1 MQRWY
6 CAGMTHNK
14 QGQVQ
19 IDACRRK
26 VLEQLA
32 AKLHVPIHNAE
43 LLDRALTH
51 RSYAN
56 ENRHRQIQHNER
68 LEFLGDA
75 ILDLVAGEYLF
86 LNFPNMTEGELTK
99 ARASV
104 VCETTLAICSG
115 HIGLGEYVQL
125 GKGEESSGGRTRHS
139 ILADTFEALIGAIYI
154 DSGYESAKQ
163 FVIHYLSPYL
173 DKVRKGTYGQDY
185 KTLFQEKVQRGGE
198 KHIHYSLVRDE
209 GPDHDKTFYMQL
221 SLNGEILGQG
231 SGKSKKEAEQ
241 KAAYEALRKLNL
253 LP

>member
-1 MQRWY
+1 
-6 CAGMTHNK
+6 MTHNK
-14 QGQVQ
+14 SSQPSV
-19 IDACRRK
+19 DAQRVR
-26 VLEQLA
+26 VLERLA
-32 AKLHVPIHNAE
+32 AKLHVPIHNIP

-56 ENRHRQIQHNER
+56 ENRHRHIQHNER

-104 VCETTLAICSG
+104 VCETTLAVCSG
-115 HIGLGEYVQL
+115 HIGLGQYVQL
-125 GKGEESSGGRTRHS
+125 GRGEESSGGRTRNS

-154 DSGYESAKQ
+154 DSGYDAARK
-163 FVIHYLSPYL
+163 FVVYYLSPYL
-173 DKVRKGTYGQDY
+173 DRVRKGTYGYDY

-198 KHIHYSLVRDE
+198 KHIEYSLVRDE

-253 LP
+253 LS